1 MKAKIVFVILL
12 FIISFLESEMITT
25 NDAVFSTRFEREVVN
40 DIAILSNNMIRPYVG
55 NSSSQNYINKDNSF
69 FIKTKKIK
77 KIITKDKKFP
87 LSKIS
92 QKKIIINISHKDE
105 RHFESEN
112 INRLGLWRH
121 CLF

>member
-12 FIISFLESEMITT
+12 FIISSLESEIITT

-40 DIAILSNNMIRPYVG
+40 DIAILSNNIIRPYVG

-69 FIKTKKIK
+69 FIKNKIIK
-77 KIITKDKKFP
+77 KIIKKDKKFP

-112 INRLGLWRH
+112 IYRLGLWRH

>member
-12 FIISFLESEMITT
+12 LIISFLESEMITT

-40 DIAILSNNMIRPYVG
+40 DIEILSNNIIRLFVG

-69 FIKTKKIK
+69 FIKTKIIK
-77 KIITKDKKFP
+77 KIIKKDKKFP